1 MKTVAESV
9 KRFVLAEGEPMPL
22 EYSVF
27 LAVLIAGG
35 IGIFAASCLEPHHA
49 KFVTVGGNGGLT

>member
-1 MKTVAESV
+1 MKTFAESV
-9 KRFVLAEGEPMPL
+9 KKFVLAEGEPMPL

-35 IGIFAASCLEPHHA
+35 IGIFAASFTEPDV
-49 KFVTVGGNGGLT
+49 KFVTVSDRLT